1 MSDKKGKS
9 PKDQQPKRKKRR
21 VKSNKGTKGH
31 NQSVN
36 IYPPGVSTVQN
47 QNTPESYDF
56 SSQPGTPNFVFGAN
70 MSQFQNPQP
79 MQVAGMQGAWYSPPP
94 QGDGPAMGM
103 GVGQVM
109 NYKPDWAVELIESV
123 KQVKTELGKLG
134 GIEKSLSNI
143 TLQISNLETKVGTVE
158 TKVNNCEASCNFL
171 SEKYQTQKKELENAR
186 TELKSAKTE
195 VTGLK
200 SRCDAI
206 EVKSREHQAE
216 SSKFQ
221 RKLYDLE
228 SRSMRENLVFN
239 GLPETA
245 NENCEFLVKAFC
257 QEKLQMEST
266 EVNQIVFDRI
276 HRIGRLEN
284 LKPGNIRPIVAKF
297 HRYSERERVRQAG
310 YEKRDALKRENLA
323 VRAQLPQ
330 EVLEKRK
337 PLYPVFEKAKNDGE
351 RVKFVLDKL
360 YINGREYVPPL

>member
-1 MSDKKGKS
+1 
-9 PKDQQPKRKKRR
+9 
-21 VKSNKGTKGH
+21 
-31 NQSVN
+31 
-36 IYPPGVSTVQN
+36 
-47 QNTPESYDF
+47 
-56 SSQPGTPNFVFGAN
+56 

-94 QGDGPAMGM
+94 QGPGPTMGM
-103 GVGQVM
+103 GVGQSM
-109 NYKPDWAVELIESV
+109 NYKPEWAVELIESM

-158 TKVNNCEASCNFL
+158 AKVNNCEASCNFL
-171 SEKYQTQKKELENAR
+171 SEKYENQKKELESAK
-186 TELKSAKTE
+186 TELKTAKTE
-195 VTGLK
+195 VTNLK
-200 SRCDAI
+200 SRCDTMEA
-206 EVKSREHQAE
+206 KSREHQAE

-228 SRSMRENLVFN
+228 TRSMRENLVFH

-245 NENCEFLVKAFC
+245 NENCELLVKAFC
-257 QEKLQMEST
+257 QEKLQMDPT
-266 EVNQIVFDRI
+266 EVNRVVFDRI
-276 HRIGRLEN
+276 HRLGRLDN

-310 YEKRDALKRENLA
+310 YDKRDALKQDNMA

-330 EVLEKRK
+330 EVLDKRK
-337 PLYPVFEKAKNDGE
+337 PLYPVFEKAKNDGD
-351 RVKFVLDKL
+351 RVRFVLDKL